1 MRDNEKNSLQRKAR
15 KRTGMIP
22 ALPLGD
28 LSPKEN
34 QNARKIRNNKKLLD
48 AAFRSYN
55 FVRRNKTRKNQ
66 TAGTLQQGKTPD
78 SRLFRNKE

>member
-1 MRDNEKNSLQRKAR
+1 MRKTASKEKAR

-34 QNARKIRNNKKLLD
+34 QDAWKIRNNKKLPD

-66 TAGTLQQGKTPD
+66 TAGTLQQGKTHG
-78 SRLFRNKE
+78 SRLFRNKG

>member
-1 MRDNEKNSLQRKAR
+1 MRKTASEEKAR
-15 KRTGMIP
+15 KGTGMIP

-28 LSPKEN
+28 LSPEAN

-48 AAFRSYN
+48 AAFRSHN
-55 FVRRNKTRKNQ
+55 FVRSHKTRKNQ

>member
-1 MRDNEKNSLQRKAR
+1 MRKTASEEKAR
-15 KRTGMIP
+15 KGTGMIP

-28 LSPKEN
+28 LSPEKN
-34 QNARKIRNNKKLLD
+34 QNTREMRNNKKRLLN
-48 AAFRSYN
+48 AAFRSHN